1 MSTPAFDV
9 ARGAGVLHGGHRG
22 HVRRGPNADH
32 LACMLASYEHNVR
45 TAIRWVHGSWLAI
58 ALGLGEAAALAL
70 RERLRHDSCE
80 GVSLALMRALPFAPP
95 SLERLIGVPA
105 ARLDA
110 LPIEQGLA
118 ALCIRALLLRRA
130 QVRRLIDRNT
140 RVRLAQWA
148 GFPLDRI
155 AGSSAADASAAPDL
169 TRVQGVAAVPS
180 LESLEHTQLALE
192 GHALLAR
199 EPQAGDVPCALLR
212 FALPYDARHAAWL
225 HAVPAALD
233 ESGTG
238 VLHARLAE
246 FLPEYPWLSG

>member
-1 MSTPAFDV
+1 MNMPASCV
-9 ARGAGVLHGGHRG
+9 ARGAGLPHGGHCG
-22 HVRRGPNADH
+22 HVRLGPNANH
-32 LACMLASYEHNVR
+32 LAGMLASYEHNVR
-45 TAIRWVHGSWLAI
+45 TAIRWVHSSWLMR

-70 RERLRHDSCE
+70 RERLQHGPCE
-80 GVSLALMRALPFAPP
+80 DVSLALMRALQFAPP

-110 LPIEQGLA
+110 LPIEQGRA

-148 GFPLDRI
+148 GLPLDRI
-155 AGSSAADASAAPDL
+155 ADPFAAPDL
-169 TRVQGVAAVPS
+169 TRVLGAAAVPS
-180 LESLEHTQLALE
+180 LESLEHAQLALE
-192 GHALLAR
+192 GYALLAR
-199 EPQAGDVPCALLR
+199 EPQAGNVPCALLR
-212 FALPYDARHAAWL
+212 LALPYDARHAAWL
-225 HAVPAALD
+225 DAVPAALD

-246 FLPEYPWLSG
+246 LFPEYPWLSG